1 MRAISLLVALLGLAA
16 FADEPYEV
24 FLDRGET
31 YVRAGTSQGLDL
43 GAQVTIWGDLIAT
56 TTERRRAGTAT
67 VMEIWPSLARIN
79 LDEAA
84 RADKTAKKL
93 ASFESKRPKAAVPP
107 PPPLPPSAA
116 APPVAPAA
124 VPTTAQT
131 RLPNNVLRGHAA
143 YKGAGPWMVLTLWND
158 EQFDW
163 NKCSVTLPGG
173 LTYTMK
179 FLRAGDHESIAL
191 SNFVQQGAAKDVPKD
206 STTVRCAEGASKFL
220 FPG

>member
-1 MRAISLLVALLGLAA
+1 MRAISLTVALLGVAA

-31 YVRAGTSQGLDL
+31 YVRAGTAQGLEL

-84 RADKTAKKL
+84 RTDKTAKKL
-93 ASFESKRPKAAVPP
+93 ASFDAKRRPAAPP
-107 PPPLPPSAA
+107 PPPAPAPTAGQPPPPAPPPA
-116 APPVAPAA
+116 APA
-124 VPTTAQT
+124 

-163 NKCSVTLPGG
+163 NKCSVSLPGG
-173 LTYTMK
+173 LVYTLK
-179 FLRAGDHESIAL
+179 YLRAGDHESIAL
-191 SNFVQQGAAKDVPKD
+191 SNFVQQGAVKDVPKD
-206 STTVRCAEGASKFL
+206 STTVRCTEGASKFL
-220 FPG
+220 FPAN